1 MKFTPFE
8 SEVLESILWQV
19 EGLRIGRV
27 TKRVTTRIL
36 RATIRRIRPRVI
48 ARSVAAHEDAGEIDH
63 AIPVH
68 VLCNRI
74 LSTPDLDRKTL
85 EMILHE
91 WLVAVELTRSEH
103 RETLKKCGLASRM
116 PHDWDGTDPLARY
129 LAAGISLRSIDE
141 RANQSVEVTATNQS
155 EERSKPAVGR

>member
-19 EGLRIGRV
+19 ERLRIGRV

-48 ARSVAAHEDAGEIDH
+48 ACSVAAHEDTAEIDH

-74 LSTPDLDRKTL
+74 LSTPDLNRKTL

-91 WLVAVELTRSEH
+91 SLVAVELTRSEH
-103 RETLKKCGLASRM
+103 REVLKKCSTYEQNA
-116 PHDWDGTDPLARY
+116 AR
-129 LAAGISLRSIDE
+129 L
-141 RANQSVEVTATNQS
+141 
-155 EERSKPAVGR
+155 GRH

>member
-1 MKFTPFE
+1 MLAKLKFTPFE

-27 TKRVTTRIL
+27 TKRVATRIL

-48 ARSVAAHEDAGEIDH
+48 ACSVAAHEDTAEIDH

-74 LSTPDLDRKTL
+74 LSTPDLNRKTL
-85 EMILHE
+85 KKILHE

-103 RETLKKCGLASRM
+103 REVLKKCRLTSRM
-116 PHDWDGTDPLARY
+116 PHDWDGVDPLVRY
-129 LAAGISLRSIDE
+129 VAAGISLRCLDE
-141 RANQSVEVTATNQS
+141 RVNQSVDATATM
-155 EERSKPAVGR
+155 P